1 MEENL
6 LPHNQTEIRKFLI
19 KKLLKSGINISPEL
33 FNLILKSDEPNINI
47 DILIK
52 ETSFLPS
59 FNNHIT
65 IDEILKIPE
74 NKRPK
79 IFTNY
84 TNQYQKIKKIIKTS
98 EINKAVVEIEKT
110 SSISEDL
117 IKKKS
122 SDIKAE
128 FETTCEEEDNEIKKI
143 ISPPEIY
150 QNDLFSENYDVKS
163 AYETKIQNS
172 LKIDDMKES
181 KVEINKIKI
190 NQTYSS
196 IKSYSP
202 LAKEYDAK
210 YEILKDPNGKIHTS
224 GEYEDFLE
232 LFKDRFCTFKKL
244 MRKRENVSAANN
256 IANILRLNQVG
267 EVKVIGLIINIKT
280 TSSENKMIQIEDLTG
295 RINLLIKNDSIN
307 YELFQKTNYLVNDI
321 MIYVEG
327 FYRPGENNRPGIIFV
342 RNLTE
347 IDVPVSFNPEYS
359 DTPLSIALISDL
371 HIGSKKFIP
380 KLWKRFIK
388 FLNGEFGNQ
397 KTRNFAGKIK
407 YIMIAGDLIDGIGIY
422 PNQKENLEISDIY
435 KQYEKAAELLREVP
449 SYIKIFYSP
458 GSHEPV
464 HKALPQPAV
473 PKKYIDGLF
482 DLGVICVGDPVLI
495 QTEGVKTLSFHGDS
509 LIDLN
514 MSIPGLSHEHP
525 TKSMKEILR
534 FRHLA
539 PSYGGKNL
547 IAPVRKDWLV
557 IDTIPDIFHT
567 GHIHVSG
574 FGNYRNILLVNSGC
588 FQNKTKYMES
598 FGINPTPGR
607 IGIVELDKRKI
618 TEINLNS
625 KDNN

>member
-1 MEENL
+1 MERN
-6 LPHNQTEIRKFLI
+6 HSRFNQIEIRKFLI

-33 FNLILKSDEPNINI
+33 FTLILESDDPNINI

-65 IDEILKIPE
+65 VDEILKIPN
-74 NKRPK
+74 NKRPN

-84 TNQYQKIKKIIKTS
+84 LNQYQKFKNIIKTK
-98 EINKAVVEIEKT
+98 NVVVEIEKI
-110 SSISEDL
+110 SDISEGL
-117 IKKKS
+117 IKTQES
-122 SDIKAE
+122 DDIKAE
-128 FETTCEEEDNEIKKI
+128 SETIREQEDNEINEK

-150 QNDLFSENYDVKS
+150 QEDLFSENYDVES
-163 AYETKIQNS
+163 AYEKKIQNS
-172 LKIDDMKES
+172 SKIDNSQDS
-181 KVEINKIKI
+181 KVEIDKIKI
-190 NQTYSS
+190 NQISSS
-196 IKSYSP
+196 IKRYCP
-202 LAKEYDAK
+202 LAKEYNAN
-210 YEILKDPNGKIHTS
+210 YEILKDPTGKMHTS
-224 GEYEDFLE
+224 GSYEDFME
-232 LFKDRFCTFKKL
+232 LFKDRFYTFKKL
-244 MRKRENVSAANN
+244 MRKRENISAANN

-267 EVKVIGLIINIKT
+267 EVKVIGLIISIKT
-280 TSSENKMIQIEDLTG
+280 TSSDNKMIQIEDLTG
-295 RINLLIKNDSIN
+295 RINLLVKNDSIN

-347 IDVPVSFNPEYS
+347 IDIPVSFNPAYS

-397 KTRNFAGKIK
+397 KTRDFAGKIK

-435 KQYEKAAELLREVP
+435 KQYEKAAELLREIP

-514 MSIPGLSHEHP
+514 MSIPGLSHEQP

-567 GHIHVSG
+567 GHIHISG

-625 KDNN
+625 

>member
-1 MEENL
+1 MERN
-6 LPHNQTEIRKFLI
+6 HSRYNQIEIRKFLI

-33 FNLILKSDEPNINI
+33 FTLILESDDPNINI

-65 IDEILKIPE
+65 VDEILKIPN
-74 NKRPK
+74 NKRPN

-84 TNQYQKIKKIIKTS
+84 LNQYQKFKNIIKTK
-98 EINKAVVEIEKT
+98 NVVVEIEKI
-110 SSISEDL
+110 SDISEGL
-117 IKKKS
+117 IKKQES
-122 SDIKAE
+122 DDIKAE
-128 FETTCEEEDNEIKKI
+128 SETIREQEDNEINEK

-150 QNDLFSENYDVKS
+150 QDDLFSENYDVES

-172 LKIDDMKES
+172 SKIDNSQDS
-181 KVEINKIKI
+181 KVEIDKIKI
-190 NQTYSS
+190 NQISSS
-196 IKSYSP
+196 IKRYCP
-202 LAKEYDAK
+202 LAKEYNAN
-210 YEILKDPNGKIHTS
+210 YEILKDPTGKMHTS
-224 GEYEDFLE
+224 GSYEDFME
-232 LFKDRFCTFKKL
+232 LFKDRFYSFKKL
-244 MRKRENVSAANN
+244 MRKRENISAANN

-267 EVKVIGLIINIKT
+267 EVKVIGLIISIKT
-280 TSSENKMIQIEDLTG
+280 TSSDNKMIQIEDLTG
-295 RINLLIKNDSIN
+295 RINLLVKNDSIN

-347 IDVPVSFNPEYS
+347 IDIPVSFNPAYS

-397 KTRNFAGKIK
+397 KTRDFAGKIK

-435 KQYEKAAELLREVP
+435 KQYEKAAELLREIP

-514 MSIPGLSHEHP
+514 MSIPGLSHEQP

-547 IAPVRKDWLV
+547 IAPMRKDWLV

-567 GHIHVSG
+567 GHIHISG

-625 KDNN
+625 

>member
-1 MEENL
+1 MERN
-6 LPHNQTEIRKFLI
+6 HSRYNQIEIRKFLI

-33 FNLILKSDEPNINI
+33 FTLILESDDPNINI

-65 IDEILKIPE
+65 VDEILKIPN
-74 NKRPK
+74 NKRPN

-84 TNQYQKIKKIIKTS
+84 LNQYQKFKNIIKTK
-98 EINKAVVEIEKT
+98 NVVVEIEKI
-110 SSISEDL
+110 SDISEGL
-117 IKKKS
+117 IKKQES
-122 SDIKAE
+122 DDIKAE
-128 FETTCEEEDNEIKKI
+128 SETIREQEDNEINEK

-150 QNDLFSENYDVKS
+150 QDDLFSENYDVES

-172 LKIDDMKES
+172 SKIDNSQDS
-181 KVEINKIKI
+181 KVEIDKIKI
-190 NQTYSS
+190 NQISSS
-196 IKSYSP
+196 IKRYCP
-202 LAKEYDAK
+202 LAKEYNAN
-210 YEILKDPNGKIHTS
+210 YEILKDPTGKMHTS
-224 GEYEDFLE
+224 GSYEDFME
-232 LFKDRFCTFKKL
+232 LFKDRFYSFKKL
-244 MRKRENVSAANN
+244 MRKRENISAANN

-267 EVKVIGLIINIKT
+267 EVKVIGLIISIKT
-280 TSSENKMIQIEDLTG
+280 TSSDNKMIQIEDLTG
-295 RINLLIKNDSIN
+295 RINLLVKNDSIN

-347 IDVPVSFNPEYS
+347 IDIPVSFNPAYS

-388 FLNGEFGNQ
+388 FLNGKFGNQ
-397 KTRNFAGKIK
+397 KTRDFAGKIK

-435 KQYEKAAELLREVP
+435 KQYEKAAELLREIP

-514 MSIPGLSHEHP
+514 MSIPGLSHEQP

-547 IAPVRKDWLV
+547 IAPMRKDWLV

-567 GHIHVSG
+567 GHIHISG

-625 KDNN
+625 

>member
-1 MEENL
+1 MERN
-6 LPHNQTEIRKFLI
+6 HSRYNQTEIRKFLI

-33 FNLILKSDEPNINI
+33 FNLILESDDPNTNI

-65 IDEILKIPE
+65 VDEILKIPN
-74 NKRPK
+74 NKRPN

-84 TNQYQKIKKIIKTS
+84 LNQYQKFKNIIKTK
-98 EINKAVVEIEKT
+98 NVVVEIEK
-110 SSISEDL
+110 ISDISDGL
-117 IKKKS
+117 IKKQES
-122 SDIKAE
+122 DDIKAE
-128 FETTCEEEDNEIKKI
+128 SETIREKEDNEINEK

-150 QNDLFSENYDVKS
+150 QDDLFSENYDVES
-163 AYETKIQNS
+163 PYEMKIQNS
-172 LKIDDMKES
+172 FKIDNSQDS
-181 KVEINKIKI
+181 KVEIDKIKI
-190 NQTYSS
+190 NQISSS
-196 IKSYSP
+196 IKGYSP
-202 LAKEYDAK
+202 LAKEYNAN
-210 YEILKDPNGKIHTS
+210 YEILKDPTGKMHTS
-224 GEYEDFLE
+224 GEYKDFLE
-232 LFKDRFCTFKKL
+232 LFKDRFYTFKKL
-244 MRKRENVSAANN
+244 MRKREDISAANN

-267 EVKVIGLIINIKT
+267 EVKVIGLITNIKT
-280 TSSENKMIQIEDLTG
+280 TSSDNKMIQIEDLTG
-295 RINLLIKNDSIN
+295 RINLLVKNDSIN

-327 FYRPGENNRPGIIFV
+327 FYRPGENNRTGIIFV

-347 IDVPVSFNPEYS
+347 IDIPVSFNPAYS

-397 KTRNFAGKIK
+397 KTRDFAGKIK
-407 YIMIAGDLIDGIGIY
+407 YIVIAGDLIDGIGIY

-435 KQYEKAAELLREVP
+435 KQYEKAAELLREIP

-514 MSIPGLSHEHP
+514 MSIPGLSHEQP

-567 GHIHVSG
+567 GHIHISG

-625 KDNN
+625 

>member
-1 MEENL
+1 MERN
-6 LPHNQTEIRKFLI
+6 HSRYNQIEIRKFLI
-19 KKLLKSGINISPEL
+19 KKLLKSGINISPEI
-33 FNLILKSDEPNINI
+33 FNLILESDDPNINI

-65 IDEILKIPE
+65 VDEIQKIPN
-74 NKRPK
+74 NKRPN
-79 IFTNY
+79 IFTSY
-84 TNQYQKIKKIIKTS
+84 LNQYQKFKNIIKTK
-98 EINKAVVEIEKT
+98 NVVVEIEKT
-110 SSISEDL
+110 SDISEGL
-117 IKKKS
+117 IKKQES
-122 SDIKAE
+122 DDIKAE
-128 FETTCEEEDNEIKKI
+128 SEIIREQKDNEINEKI
-143 ISPPEIY
+143 PPPEIY
-150 QNDLFSENYDVKS
+150 QDDLFSENYDVES
-163 AYETKIQNS
+163 PYEMKIQNS
-172 LKIDDMKES
+172 FKIDNSQDS
-181 KVEINKIKI
+181 KVEIDKIKI
-190 NQTYSS
+190 NQISSS
-196 IKSYSP
+196 IKGYSP
-202 LAKEYDAK
+202 LAKEYNAN
-210 YEILKDPNGKIHTS
+210 YEILKDPTGKMHTS
-224 GEYEDFLE
+224 GKYEDFLE
-232 LFKDRFCTFKKL
+232 LFKDRFYTFKKL
-244 MRKRENVSAANN
+244 MRKREDISAANN

-267 EVKVIGLIINIKT
+267 EVKVIGLITNIKT
-280 TSSENKMIQIEDLTG
+280 TSSDNKMIQIEDLTG
-295 RINLLIKNDSIN
+295 RINLLVKNDSIN

-327 FYRPGENNRPGIIFV
+327 FYRPGENNRTGIIFV

-347 IDVPVSFNPEYS
+347 IDIPVSFNPAYS

-397 KTRNFAGKIK
+397 KTRDFAGKIK

-435 KQYEKAAELLREVP
+435 KQYEKAAELLREIP

-514 MSIPGLSHEHP
+514 MSIPGLSHEQP

-567 GHIHVSG
+567 GHIHISG

-625 KDNN
+625 

>member
-1 MEENL
+1 MERN
-6 LPHNQTEIRKFLI
+6 HSRYNQIEIRKFLI

-33 FNLILKSDEPNINI
+33 FTLILESDDPNINI

-65 IDEILKIPE
+65 VDEILKIPN
-74 NKRPK
+74 NKRPN

-84 TNQYQKIKKIIKTS
+84 LNQYQKFKNIIKTK
-98 EINKAVVEIEKT
+98 NVVVEIEKI
-110 SSISEDL
+110 SDISEGL
-117 IKKKS
+117 IKKQES
-122 SDIKAE
+122 DDIKAE
-128 FETTCEEEDNEIKKI
+128 SETIREQEDNEINEK

-150 QNDLFSENYDVKS
+150 QDDLFSENYDVES

-172 LKIDDMKES
+172 SKIDNSQDS
-181 KVEINKIKI
+181 KVEIDKIKI
-190 NQTYSS
+190 NQISSS
-196 IKSYSP
+196 IKRYCP
-202 LAKEYDAK
+202 LAKEYNAN
-210 YEILKDPNGKIHTS
+210 YEILKDPTGKMHTS
-224 GEYEDFLE
+224 GSYEDFME
-232 LFKDRFCTFKKL
+232 LFKDRFYSFKKL
-244 MRKRENVSAANN
+244 MRKRENISAANN

-267 EVKVIGLIINIKT
+267 EVKVIGLIISIKT
-280 TSSENKMIQIEDLTG
+280 TSSDNKMIQIEDLTG
-295 RINLLIKNDSIN
+295 RINLLVKNDSIN

-347 IDVPVSFNPEYS
+347 IDIPVSFNPAYS

-397 KTRNFAGKIK
+397 KTRDFAGKIK

-435 KQYEKAAELLREVP
+435 KQYEKAAELLREIP

-473 PKKYIDGLF
+473 PKKYINGLF

-514 MSIPGLSHEHP
+514 MSIPGLSHEQP

-547 IAPVRKDWLV
+547 IAPMRKDWLV

-567 GHIHVSG
+567 GHIHISG

-625 KDNN
+625 

>member
-1 MEENL
+1 MERN
-6 LPHNQTEIRKFLI
+6 HSRYNQIEIRKFLI

-33 FNLILKSDEPNINI
+33 FTLILESDDPNINI

-65 IDEILKIPE
+65 VDEILKIPN
-74 NKRPK
+74 NKRPN

-84 TNQYQKIKKIIKTS
+84 LNQYQKFKNIIKTK
-98 EINKAVVEIEKT
+98 NVVVEIEKI
-110 SSISEDL
+110 SDISEGL
-117 IKKKS
+117 IKKQES
-122 SDIKAE
+122 DDIKAE
-128 FETTCEEEDNEIKKI
+128 SETIREQEDNEINEK

-150 QNDLFSENYDVKS
+150 QDDLFSENYDVES

-172 LKIDDMKES
+172 SKIDNSQDS
-181 KVEINKIKI
+181 KVEIDKIKI
-190 NQTYSS
+190 NQISSS
-196 IKSYSP
+196 IKRYCP
-202 LAKEYDAK
+202 LAKEYNAN
-210 YEILKDPNGKIHTS
+210 YEILKDPTGKMHTS
-224 GEYEDFLE
+224 GSYEDFME
-232 LFKDRFCTFKKL
+232 LFKDRFYSFKKL
-244 MRKRENVSAANN
+244 MRKRENISAANN

-267 EVKVIGLIINIKT
+267 EVKVIGLIISIKT
-280 TSSENKMIQIEDLTG
+280 TSSDNKMIQIEDLTG
-295 RINLLIKNDSIN
+295 RINLLVKNDSIN

-347 IDVPVSFNPEYS
+347 IDIPVSFNPAYS

-397 KTRNFAGKIK
+397 KTRDFAGKIK

-435 KQYEKAAELLREVP
+435 KQYEKAAELLREIP

-514 MSIPGLSHEHP
+514 MSIPGLSHEQP
-525 TKSMKEILR
+525 TKSMKEMLR

-567 GHIHVSG
+567 GHIHISG

-625 KDNN
+625 